1 MKISV
6 EHLFQNQEDIYIN
19 FKHEQDTQIYSRQL
33 LDILPV
39 ISMPVSCDTPAE
51 QPGTDGKM
59 FFMINTRTTKISLLA
74 LMFHKDKVKFRVSST
89 DDCVRVLPMSS
100 KFLRGVDRP
109 TKYNIVNYNI
119 ANINDFLK
127 LRQSK

>member
-6 EHLFQNQEDIYIN
+6 EHLFQNQDDIHIN

-33 LDILPV
+33 LNMLPV

-59 FFMINTRTTKISLLA
+59 FFMINARTAKISLLA
-74 LMFHKDKVKFRVSST
+74 LVLHKEKIKFRVSST
-89 DDCVRVLPMSS
+89 DDCVRALPMSS
-100 KFLRGVDRP
+100 VFLRGVYRP
-109 TKYNIVNYNI
+109 TRYNIVNYNI
-119 ANINDFLK
+119 ASINDFLK
-127 LRQSK
+127 LRQSE